1 MERGRGQAADG
12 DDGGTSAGDQG
23 RARQESRQAR
33 GPDQDRQGSR
43 VPQHGGHHRRARPRQ
58 DDALLHG
65 AAHRR
70 GQEGGRDAVTATVT
84 QGRAPDILPR
94 SEQYGAPELKRLHP
108 VFLRRS
114 ILLSSAIALLVVGLV
129 AGLVWI
135 MAHQKKNQNV
145 VVVPYREMQ
154 APPPL
159 SQENQPQV
167 QIAQP
172 TAPPTVGAPIP
183 VPEAEAPQEQTIAS
197 QEEISQMIGSGSA
210 GGDSV
215 VIQPSGDELPAF
227 GEFVY
232 VEEMPE
238 AITKVPPEYPEIARA
253 SGTEGQVLVQALV
266 GKDGKV
272 KDTRVVK
279 SVPVLDDAA
288 VKAVKQWVFK
298 PALSNNK
305 PVAGWVAVPVR
316 FSLH

>member
-1 MERGRGQAADG
+1 M
-12 DDGGTSAGDQG
+12 
-23 RARQESRQAR
+23 
-33 GPDQDRQGSR
+33 
-43 VPQHGGHHRRARPRQ
+43 
-58 DDALLHG
+58 
-65 AAHRR
+65 
-70 GQEGGRDAVTATVT
+70 TATMT
-84 QGRAPDILPR
+84 QGGAPGPAPGRQPDIVPR
-94 SEQYGAPELKRLHP
+94 AEQYGAPELKRLFP
-108 VFLRRS
+108 VYLRRS

-129 AGLVWI
+129 ALTVWI
-135 MAHQKKNQNV
+135 MAHRKNNQNV

-159 SQENQPQV
+159 SQQPQPQV
-167 QIAQP
+167 AIAQP

-183 VPEAEAPQEQTIAS
+183 VPEAEAPKEQTIAT
-197 QEEISQMIGSGSA
+197 QEEISQMIGSGSS

-215 VIQPSGDELPAF
+215 VIAPPSDELPAF

-232 VEEMPE
+232 VEELPE
-238 AITKVPPEYPEIARA
+238 AITRVPPDYPEIARA
-253 SGTEGQVLVQALV
+253 SGTEGTVMVQALV

-272 KDTRVVK
+272 KDVRVVK

-305 PVAGWVAVPVR
+305 PVAVWVAVPVR